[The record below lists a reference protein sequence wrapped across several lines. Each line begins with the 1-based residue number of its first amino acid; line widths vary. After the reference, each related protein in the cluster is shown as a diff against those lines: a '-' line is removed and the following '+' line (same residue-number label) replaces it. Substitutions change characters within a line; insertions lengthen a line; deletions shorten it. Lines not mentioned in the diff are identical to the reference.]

1 MSRKN
6 FANNE
11 IIQSDTVTT
20 KNLICTKHDELW
32 VFVDQYLD
40 LLRRVDI
47 RSDNGFMRLF
57 DRLTDYV
64 HNKIKLPKNGGTIL
78 DMYHVVC
85 QERVEADD

>member
-1 MSRKN
+1 MYQTRR
-6 FANNE
+6 
-11 IIQSDTVTT
+11 IV
-20 KNLICTKHDELW
+20 

-47 RSDNGFMRLF
+47 KSDKGFMRLF
-57 DRLTDYV
+57 DRLSDYV
-64 HNKIKLPKNGGTIL
+64 RNKIKLPKNGGTIL

>member
-32 VFVDQYLD
+32 FLWINISICFV
-40 LLRRVDI
+40 VWI
-47 RSDNGFMRLF
+47 
-57 DRLTDYV
+57 
-64 HNKIKLPKNGGTIL
+64 
-78 DMYHVVC
+78 
-85 QERVEADD
+85 